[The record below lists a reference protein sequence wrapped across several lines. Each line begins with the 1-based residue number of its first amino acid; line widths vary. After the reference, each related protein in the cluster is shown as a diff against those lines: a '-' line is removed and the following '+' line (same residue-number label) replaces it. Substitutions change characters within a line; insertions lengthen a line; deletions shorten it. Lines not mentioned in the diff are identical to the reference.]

1 MANKEIGTVVTEN
14 SGGYTWYKNS
24 RLRRITHWENDSY
37 QDFSPEKV
45 VIKDLDKKEYWYLG
59 MATPLNKYQVKYGLG
74 YSTFKQINN
83 GLIQENK
90 ILTLRN
96 NLLVQ
101 KFLYQ

>member
-45 VIKDLDKKEYWYLG
+45 VIKR
-59 MATPLNKYQVKYGLG
+59 
-74 YSTFKQINN
+74 F
-83 GLIQENK
+83 
-90 ILTLRN
+90 R
-96 NLLVQ
+96 
-101 KFLYQ
+101 